1 MKHLFLVNPAA
12 GKYDRTYE
20 CAEQIHAVCKARG
33 LDYEIRVSKKPGDLT
48 RYAAEACA
56 AGTELRLYAC
66 GGDGTLNEVVN
77 GAAGHP
83 TAAITHFPRGSGND
97 FIKIFSDPA
106 RFRDLAALLECE
118 ETSFDLIRCNDT
130 YAINICSMG
139 LDARIGTE
147 MARYKRLPGVSGSG
161 AYILSTAVNFV
172 KGIHEPYTVEVDGEV
187 IEGRRTM
194 ICVCSGRCYGGGF
207 RPVPEAEPDDG
218 LLDVLLVRPVTRLQ
232 VAQVIGPYKQGK
244 FRDYPHLFRY
254 FRAKEITV
262 RCGET
267 RVVNLDGEARYAE
280 TAHFSV
286 VPQGI
291 RFFYPRG
298 LSYHAAVPAHAE

>member
-83 TAAITHFPRGSGND
+83 NAAITHFPGGSGND

>member
-83 TAAITHFPRGSGND
+83 NAAITHFPGGSGND

-147 MARYKRLPGVSGSG
+147 IARYKRLPGVSGSG

-232 VAQVIGPYKQGK
+232 VAQVIGPYKRGK

>member
-12 GKYDRTYE
+12 GKYDHTYE

-83 TAAITHFPRGSGND
+83 NAAITHFPGGSGND

-254 FRAKEITV
+254 FRAKEVTV